1 MSNKEPPNPLEEIQK
16 QLKEL
21 FKDSNVKISAHEF
34 PEGDPF
40 PDEPEEV
47 VTDSKAPT
55 DGDKSAEALENIR
68 NFQLK
73 PKEIRDHL
81 NRFVIR
87 QDDAKKVLSVAI
99 CDHYNHVRATLS
111 GKSSEATEYS
121 KQLSLIHISEPTR
134 PY

>member
-34 PEGDPF
+34 PESDPF

-47 VTDSKAPT
+47 VADSKTPT
-55 DGDKSAEALENIR
+55 KGDKSAEALENIR

-73 PKEIRDHL
+73 PKGG
-81 NRFVIR
+81 FT
-87 QDDAKKVLSVAI
+87 SM
-99 CDHYNHVRATLS
+99 
-111 GKSSEATEYS
+111 
-121 KQLSLIHISEPTR
+121 
-134 PY
+134 

>member
-34 PEGDPF
+34 PEDDPF
-40 PDEPEEV
+40 RDEPEEV
-47 VTDSKAPT
+47 ITDSKAST
-55 DGDKSAEALENIR
+55 DEDKSAEALENIR

-111 GKSSEATEYS
+111 GKN
-121 KQLSLIHISEPTR
+121 
-134 PY
+134 

>member
-34 PEGDPF
+34 PEDDPF
-40 PDEPEEV
+40 RDEPEEV
-47 VTDSKAPT
+47 ITDSKAST
-55 DGDKSAEALENIR
+55 DEEKSAEALENIR

-99 CDHYNHVRATLS
+99 CD
-111 GKSSEATEYS
+111 
-121 KQLSLIHISEPTR
+121 
-134 PY
+134 

>member
-1 MSNKEPPNPLEEIQK
+1 MSNKPPNPLEEIQK

-34 PEGDPF
+34 PEDDPF
-40 PDEPEEV
+40 RDKPEEV
-47 VTDSKAPT
+47 ITDSKAST
-55 DGDKSAEALENIR
+55 DEDKSAEALENIR

-111 GKSSEATEYS
+111 GKNSDCLLYTSDAADES
-121 KQLSLIHISEPTR
+121 
-134 PY
+134 